1 MIGDTA
7 FYRNPNHHRPSDT
20 WQTLDYERMVEAV
33 RGLTAAVADL
43 AGAGESRWQATL
55 DADPNI
61 MYTLM

>member
-7 FYRNPNHHRPSDT
+7 FYRNPNYHRLSDT

-43 AGAGESRWQATL
+43 AGAGESR
-55 DADPNI
+55 
-61 MYTLM
+61 